1 MGDTVEVPGGMSGTV
16 KFIGAVDGKNGTF
29 AGVQL
34 SNPYAARGKNSGEVE
49 GRYYFRTTIPGS
61 GIFLP
66 VEKAVKK
73 AGPATP
79 KASGLSNFNQG
90 GRTAS
95 LPKPNF
101 SQSIGPGAR
110 AASPALRPTGRRE
123 SLPRPA
129 SPLRKAQTPRPSSPL
144 RKVQTPAANKLVT
157 PKTRPSIGLAKSTMG
172 NGPQYRGSPSLSMKK
187 NQFSQS
193 LRQPSVTPAKKSL
206 SPLGP
211 EATYEEEAD
220 STPTPT
226 PIPVRTIDSAIQD
239 EEVKRLKNSLEQRD
253 SQLKEQAASI
263 AEMERSLEQLQALI
277 PDSDV
282 ERPPSY
288 TSEAAP
294 TRAGASSHEL
304 AELRDA
310 LREKN
315 DKIRMLTAE
324 FDANRADFRSTIDTL
339 EMASTET
346 ERVYEK
352 RVDELLYELRHLQ
365 DSREDVEGVAQQFKQ
380 LEELVQELEEGL
392 EEARRG
398 EAEARG
404 EVEFLRGEVERTR
417 SELRREKE
425 KKRTER
431 ALNGERELD
440 EDDQT
445 ELLHQVEQKDD
456 EIRGLKAIIH
466 SLNGGSTNGHA
477 NGNAGESDSRSHL
490 HAQIQSLETLL
501 ERKSEREEEL
511 TRELSRVQSAPRFP
525 LPPPMHRKGMSGNAA
540 SEKHRSAGSKSSNR
554 LSDRTVV
561 PAAGVGERG
570 QVQMWH
576 DAQEDAGVGG
586 GSGSGPGS
594 PRKLDRVHE
603 DDGLNEDADPA
614 ARGEVVDS
622 ARSEAS
628 SGALWCEI
636 CETGGHDIL
645 TCKDMFGQQAQN
657 HQRVGLNDEEYRLR
671 EKRDSARPAPLVSR
685 RSQGNEEVEG
695 NSSSNNA
702 TSKLP
707 KQNPMDMVGP
717 VAGKMSGRVDEEKW
731 CAFCERDGH
740 ESVDCPFEDAF

>member
-34 SNPYAARGKNSGEVE
+34 ANQYAARGKNSGEVD
-49 GRYYFRTTIPGS
+49 GKQYFRTTIPGS

-66 VEKAVKK
+66 VEKAIKR
-73 AGPATP
+73 GSPATP
-79 KASGLSNFNQG
+79 KATGLSNFNQG
-90 GRTAS
+90 GRTPMAS

-110 AASPALRPTGRRE
+110 AASPALKPPGRRE
-123 SLPRPA
+123 SLPRP
-129 SPLRKAQTPRPSSPL
+129 SSPL
-144 RKVQTPAANKLVT
+144 RKIQTPAAPKLAT
-157 PKTRPSIGLAKSTMG
+157 PKTRPSIGLAKSTIG

-187 NQFSQS
+187 SQFSQS
-193 LRQPSVTPAKKSL
+193 LRQSSITPSKKSL

-211 EATYEEEAD
+211 EASFEEEAD

-226 PIPVRTIDSAIQD
+226 PAPARTIDSAIQD

-253 SQLKEQAASI
+253 AQLKEQASSI

-277 PDSDV
+277 PDPDA

-294 TRAGASSHEL
+294 TRSSGGTSQEV
-304 AELRDA
+304 AELREA

-315 DKIRMLTAE
+315 EKIKMLTAE

-352 RVDELLYELRHLQ
+352 RVDELLEELRHVQ

-404 EVEFLRGEVERTR
+404 EVEFLRGEVERGR

-431 ALNGERELD
+431 ALNGEPLD
-440 EDDQT
+440 DDDQT
-445 ELLHQVEQKDD
+445 ELLHEVEQKED

-466 SLNGGSTNGHA
+466 SLNGGSPTHMKGHV
-477 NGNAGESDSRSHL
+477 NGNGVQLPPDAHL
-490 HAQIQSLETLL
+490 HQQIKTLEALL
-501 ERKSEREEEL
+501 EQKSDREEEL
-511 TRELSRVQSAPRFP
+511 TRELSRVQSSSGSFTRFP
-525 LPPPMHRKGMSGNAA
+525 HPPSHRKNTSVTL
-540 SEKHRSAGSKSSNR
+540 SEKHRSAGSKNSNR
-554 LSDRTVV
+554 LSDRTVI
-561 PAAGVGERG
+561 PSIDSSR
-570 QVQMWH
+570 QTWH
-576 DAQEDAGVGG
+576 DASEDKVD
-586 GSGSGPGS
+586 SNSVPPS

-603 DDGLNEDADPA
+603 DDADSVGHDIP
-614 ARGEVVDS
+614 DS
-622 ARSEAS
+622 ARSDAS

-645 TCKDMFGQQAQN
+645 TCKDMFGQNGNQEQPPLDSPRGGPDALVD
-657 HQRVGLNDEEYRLR
+657 HDVDDGYRNT
-671 EKRDSARPAPLVSR
+671 KRDSARPAPLVSR
-685 RSQGNEEVEG
+685 RSHTD
-695 NSSSNNA
+695 SSNA
-702 TSKLP
+702 TLTP
-707 KQNPMDMVGP
+707 KAQQVIVNPMDMVGM
-717 VAGKMSGRVDEEKW
+717 VAGKVSGRVDEEKW
-731 CAFCERDGH
+731 CALCERDGH

>member
-1 MGDTVEVPGGMSGTV
+1 MAARVGDTVEVPGGMSGTV

-73 AGPATP
+73 GSPTTP

-90 GRTAS
+90 GRTPMPS

-123 SLPRPA
+123 SLPRP
-129 SPLRKAQTPRPSSPL
+129 SSPL
-144 RKVQTPAANKLVT
+144 RKVQTPAPNKLAT

-193 LRQPSVTPAKKSL
+193 LRQSSVTPAKKSL

-211 EATYEEEAD
+211 EASYEEEAD

-226 PIPVRTIDSAIQD
+226 PTPIRTIDSAIQD
-239 EEVKRLKNSLEQRD
+239 EEVKRLKTSLEQRD
-253 SQLKEQAASI
+253 TQLKDQAASI

-294 TRAGASSHEL
+294 SRPGSKSQEIS
-304 AELRDA
+304 ELRDA

-352 RVDELLYELRHLQ
+352 RVDELLDDLRHLQ

-431 ALNGERELD
+431 ALNGEVGVEEEERV
-440 EDDQT
+440 
-445 ELLHQVEQKDD
+445 ELLQMVEQKDD
-456 EIRGLKAIIH
+456 EIRGLKAIVH
-466 SLNGGSTNGHA
+466 SLNGGHSQSNGKVLHA
-477 NGNAGESDSRSHL
+477 DSSL
-490 HAQIQSLETLL
+490 HAQIQSLEALL
-501 ERKSEREEEL
+501 EQKSEREEEL
-511 TRELSRVQSAPRFP
+511 TRELSRVQSVPRFP
-525 LPPPMHRKGMSGNAA
+525 PPPPLHAHRANGSGSK
-540 SEKHRSAGSKSSNR
+540 SEAHQQHQRGAGSKSSNR

-561 PAAGVGERG
+561 PS
-570 QVQMWH
+570 
-576 DAQEDAGVGG
+576 VGG
-586 GSGSGPGS
+586 QAWQEAEGEGENTEDLPEN

-603 DDGLNEDADPA
+603 DEGVEES
-614 ARGEVVDS
+614 RGEGVLDS
-622 ARSEAS
+622 GRSDGDASAS

-645 TCKDMFGQQAQN
+645 TCKDMFGQGGN
-657 HQRVGLNDEEYRLR
+657 GNGHQRADSMEEEYRAANS
-671 EKRDSARPAPLVSR
+671 KRDSARPAPLVSR
-685 RSQGNEEVEG
+685 RSQGDVHTDLNG
-695 NSSSNNA
+695 SNNNNVTPRA
-702 TSKLP
+702 QEL

-717 VAGKMSGRVDEEKW
+717 VAGKLSGRVDEDKW

>member
-16 KFIGAVDGKNGTF
+16 KFIGAVEGKNGTF

-34 SNPYAARGKNSGEVE
+34 SNQYAARGKNSGEVE

-66 VEKAVKK
+66 VEKAVRKG
-73 AGPATP
+73 GPATP
-79 KASGLSNFNQG
+79 KAGGLSNFNQG
-90 GRTAS
+90 GRTPMAS

-110 AASPALRPTGRRE
+110 AASPALRLTGRRE
-123 SLPRPA
+123 SL
-129 SPLRKAQTPRPSSPL
+129 PRPSSPL
-144 RKVQTPAANKLVT
+144 RKVQTPAVNKLAT
-157 PKTRPSIGLAKSTMG
+157 PKTRPSIGLAKSTIG
-172 NGPQYRGSPSLSMKK
+172 SGPQYRGSPSLSMKK

-193 LRQPSVTPAKKSL
+193 LRQSSITPAKKSL

-211 EATYEEEAD
+211 EASHEEEAD

-239 EEVKRLKNSLEQRD
+239 DEVKRLKASLEQRD
-253 SQLKEQAASI
+253 TQLKEQAASI

-294 TRAGASSHEL
+294 SRSGGGSSQGV
-304 AELRDA
+304 AELREA

-352 RVDELLYELRHLQ
+352 RVDELLEELRHLQ

-431 ALNGERELD
+431 ALNGDALD
-440 EDDQT
+440 DDDRN

-456 EIRGLKAIIH
+456 EIHGLKAIIN
-466 SLNGGSTNGHA
+466 SLNGGSPIQSNVNHVNGPHT
-477 NGNAGESDSRSHL
+477 DTHF
-490 HAQIQSLETLL
+490 HTQIQSLEALL
-501 ERKSEREEEL
+501 EQKSEREEEL
-511 TRELSRVQSAPRFP
+511 TRELSRVQSQSITRFP
-525 LPPPMHRKGMSGNAA
+525 PPPM
-540 SEKHRSAGSKSSNR
+540 HRSAGSKNSNR
-554 LSDRTVV
+554 LSDRTVIPSV
-561 PAAGVGERG
+561 DSTQA
-570 QVQMWH
+570 WH
-576 DAQEDAGVGG
+576 DAQEDKVEGGGGVGIG
-586 GSGSGPGS
+586 NDNGAPGS
-594 PRKLDRVHE
+594 PTRKLERVHE
-603 DDGLNEDADPA
+603 HEPDTDADTDA
-614 ARGEVVDS
+614 ESGHEVPDS
-622 ARSEAS
+622 ARSDAS

-645 TCKDMFGQQAQN
+645 TCKDMFGQN
-657 HQRVGLNDEEYRLR
+657 GDGNTHHQQQQRPEEQGEDEYRTSTWH
-671 EKRDSARPAPLVSR
+671 SARPAPLVSR
-685 RSQGNEEVEG
+685 RSQGNNSGNVDG
-695 NSSSNNA
+695 NSNGG
-702 TSKLP
+702 TSGA
-707 KQNPMDMVGP
+707 QRGHVNPMDMVGP
-717 VAGKMSGRVDEEKW
+717 VAGKTSGRVDEEKW

>member
-1 MGDTVEVPGGMSGTV
+1 MAARVGDIVEVPGGMSGTV

-73 AGPATP
+73 GGPATP
-79 KASGLSNFNQG
+79 KAGGLSNFNQG
-90 GRTAS
+90 GRTPMAS

-110 AASPALRPTGRRE
+110 AASPALRPIGRRE
-123 SLPRPA
+123 SL
-129 SPLRKAQTPRPSSPL
+129 PRPSSPL
-144 RKVQTPAANKLVT
+144 RKVQTPAVNKLAT
-157 PKTRPSIGLAKSTMG
+157 PKTRPSIGLAKSTIG

-193 LRQPSVTPAKKSL
+193 LRQSSITPAKKSL

-211 EATYEEEAD
+211 EASYEEEAD

-226 PIPVRTIDSAIQD
+226 PFPVRTIDSAIQD
-239 EEVKRLKNSLEQRD
+239 EEVKRLKTSLEQRD
-253 SQLKEQAASI
+253 TQLKEQAASI

-294 TRAGASSHEL
+294 SRSGGGTSQEV
-304 AELRDA
+304 AELREA

-315 DKIRMLTAE
+315 DKIKMLTAE

-352 RVDELLYELRHLQ
+352 RVDELLEELRHLQ

-417 SELRREKE
+417 SGLRREKE

-431 ALNGERELD
+431 ALNGDPLD
-440 EDDQT
+440 LDDDDDRT

-456 EIRGLKAIIH
+456 EIHGLKAIIN
-466 SLNGGSTNGHA
+466 SLNGGSSIQINGHHV
-477 NGNAGESDSRSHL
+477 NGPNADTHL
-490 HAQIQSLETLL
+490 HAQIQSLEALL
-501 ERKSEREEEL
+501 EQKSEREEEL
-511 TRELSRVQSAPRFP
+511 TRELSRVQSQSVTRFP
-525 LPPPMHRKGMSGNAA
+525 PPPM
-540 SEKHRSAGSKSSNR
+540 HRSAGSKNSNR
-554 LSDRTVV
+554 LSDRTVIPSV
-561 PAAGVGERG
+561 DSG
-570 QVQMWH
+570 QAWH
-576 DAQEDAGVGG
+576 DAQEDKMEGGVGMG
-586 GSGSGPGS
+586 DGNGNGTPGS
-594 PRKLDRVHE
+594 PTRKLDRVHE
-603 DDGLNEDADPA
+603 HEDDSDADTDAESEHAVP
-614 ARGEVVDS
+614 ES
-622 ARSEAS
+622 ARSDAS

-645 TCKDMFGQQAQN
+645 TCKDMFGQNSDGNAH
-657 HQRVGLNDEEYRLR
+657 HQQQQRLEQQGGDEYRTS
-671 EKRDSARPAPLVSR
+671 KRDSARPAPLVSR
-685 RSQGNEEVEG
+685 RSLGNESGNVDG
-695 NSSSNNA
+695 NSNGG
-702 TSKLP
+702 TSRAP
-707 KQNPMDMVGP
+707 QGHVNPMDMVGP
-717 VAGKMSGRVDEEKW
+717 VAGKTSGRVDEEKW

>member
-1 MGDTVEVPGGMSGTV
+1 MAAKVGDTVEVPGGMSGTV

-34 SNPYAARGKNSGEVE
+34 SNQYAARGKNSGEVE
-49 GRYYFRTTIPGS
+49 GKYYFRTTIPGS

-66 VEKAVKK
+66 VEKAVRKG
-73 AGPATP
+73 GPATP
-79 KASGLSNFNQG
+79 KATGLSNFNQG
-90 GRTAS
+90 GRTPMAS

-110 AASPALRPTGRRE
+110 AASPALKPPGRRE
-123 SLPRPA
+123 SL
-129 SPLRKAQTPRPSSPL
+129 PRPSSPL
-144 RKVQTPAANKLVT
+144 RKVQTPAPPKLTT
-157 PKTRPSIGLAKSTMG
+157 PKTRPSMGLAKSTIG
-172 NGPQYRGSPSLSMKK
+172 TGPQYRGSPSLSMKK

-193 LRQPSVTPAKKSL
+193 LRQSSVTPAKKSL

-211 EATYEEEAD
+211 EVSNEEEAD

-226 PIPVRTIDSAIQD
+226 PAPVRTIDSAIQD
-239 EEVKRLKNSLEQRD
+239 EEVKRLRNSLEQRD
-253 SQLKEQAASI
+253 TQLKEQATSI

-277 PDSDV
+277 PDSDA

-288 TSEAAP
+288 TSEGAP
-294 TRAGASSHEL
+294 SRPGGGSSQEV
-304 AELRDA
+304 AELREA

-352 RVDELLYELRHLQ
+352 RVDELLEELRHLQ

-404 EVEFLRGEVERTR
+404 EVEFLRGEVERGR

-431 ALNGERELD
+431 ALNGEPLD

-445 ELLHQVEQKDD
+445 EFILQIEQKDD

-466 SLNGGSTNGHA
+466 SLNGGTPILTNGHA
-477 NGNAGESDSRSHL
+477 NSDVNPSDAHL
-490 HAQIQSLETLL
+490 HQKIKTLEALL
-501 ERKSEREEEL
+501 EQKTDREEEL
-511 TRELSRVQSAPRFP
+511 TRELSRVQSVTRFP
-525 LPPPMHRKGMSGNAA
+525 PPTSHRKNTSFSL
-540 SEKHRSAGSKSSNR
+540 SEKHQSAGSKNSNR
-554 LSDRTVV
+554 LSDRTVIPSV
-561 PAAGVGERG
+561 DSR
-570 QVQMWH
+570 QTWH
-576 DAQEDAGVGG
+576 DANEEKVDSSVN
-586 GSGSGPGS
+586 SNSISMPGS
-594 PRKLDRVHE
+594 PKKLDRVHE
-603 DDGLNEDADPA
+603 DDADADL
-614 ARGEVVDS
+614 GHEVVDS
-622 ARSEAS
+622 GRSDAS

-645 TCKDMFGQQAQN
+645 TCKDMFGPN
-657 HQRVGLNDEEYRLR
+657 GPSHQRVESRDEDDFRNR
-671 EKRDSARPAPLVSR
+671 QRDSARPAPLASR
-685 RSQGNEEVEG
+685 RSPGIIDSG
-695 NSSSNNA
+695 SNA
-702 TSKLP
+702 ETPRAQLP
-707 KQNPMDMVGP
+707 VPANPMDMVGM
-717 VAGKMSGRVDEEKW
+717 VAGKISGRVDEDKW
-731 CAFCERDGH
+731 CALCERDGH

>member
-1 MGDTVEVPGGMSGTV
+1 MSAKVGDTVEVPGGMSGTV

-34 SNPYAARGKNSGEVE
+34 ASMYAARGKNSGEVE
-49 GRYYFRTTIPGS
+49 GKHYFRTTIPGS

-73 AGPATP
+73 GGPATP
-79 KASGLSNFNQG
+79 KLSGLSNFNQG
-90 GRTAS
+90 GRTPMAA

-110 AASPALRPTGRRE
+110 AASPALKPPGRRE
-123 SLPRPA
+123 SL
-129 SPLRKAQTPRPSSPL
+129 PRPSSPL
-144 RKVQTPAANKLVT
+144 RKVQTPAAPKFAT
-157 PKTRPSIGLAKSTMG
+157 PKTRPSIGLAKSTIG

-193 LRQPSVTPAKKSL
+193 LRQSSMTPSKKSL

-211 EATYEEEAD
+211 EASLDEEAD
-220 STPTPT
+220 NTPTPT
-226 PIPVRTIDSAIQD
+226 PVAVRTIDVTVKD
-239 EEVKRLKNSLEQRD
+239 EEIKRLKSNLVQRD
-253 SQLKEQAASI
+253 AQLKEQADSI
-263 AEMERSLEQLQALI
+263 AEMERSLVQLQALI
-277 PDSDV
+277 TDADV

-294 TRAGASSHEL
+294 TRSSDGLSQEV

-315 DKIRMLTAE
+315 EKIKMLTAE

-339 EMASTET
+339 EMASSET

-352 RVDELLYELRHLQ
+352 RVDELLEELRNLQ

-404 EVEFLRGEVERTR
+404 EVEFLRGEVERGR

-431 ALNGERELD
+431 ALNGDPLD
-440 EDDQT
+440 EDDRT
-445 ELLHQVEQKDD
+445 ELLHEIEQKHD
-456 EIRGLKAIIH
+456 EIRGLKAIIR
-466 SLNGGSTNGHA
+466 SLNGGSPSTAKAA
-477 NGNAGESDSRSHL
+477 NGNGVHSPSDHL
-490 HAQIQSLETLL
+490 HAQIKTLEALL
-501 ERKSEREEEL
+501 EAKSDREEEL
-511 TRELSRVQSAPRFP
+511 TREVSRLQSSSAPNLSRF
-525 LPPPMHRKGMSGNAA
+525 PPPPAHRKNTSLTM
-540 SEKHRSAGSKSSNR
+540 SEKHRSAGSKNSNR
-554 LSDRTVV
+554 LSDRTVIPSV
-561 PAAGVGERG
+561 ESR
-570 QVQMWH
+570 QTWH
-576 DAQEDAGVGG
+576 DASEEKLDSQ
-586 GSGSGPGS
+586 PPS

-603 DDGLNEDADPA
+603 DELDASLQ
-614 ARGEVVDS
+614 S

-628 SGALWCEI
+628 SAALWCEI

-645 TCKDMFGQQAQN
+645 TCKDMFEQHANG
-657 HQRVGLNDEEYRLR
+657 HHRTDSQRSAPELVDEFRNT
-671 EKRDSARPAPLVSR
+671 KRDSARPAPLVSR
-685 RSQGNEEVEG
+685 KSNGNGSG
-695 NSSSNNA
+695 NVMSNGGNINVTPEA
-702 TSKLP
+702 APTP
-707 KQNPMDMVGP
+707 NPLDMVGM
-717 VAGKMSGRVDEEKW
+717 VAGKASGRVDEEKW
-731 CAFCERDGH
+731 CALCERDGH
-740 ESVDCPFEDAF
+740 ESVDCPFESSF